1 MEEEINKDYV
11 QQSSDN
17 QDLSFDLQSN
27 DTEVSYVQ
35 QMAEKI
41 RCEIQKVVIAQ
52 DELIENMLIGLLC
65 GGHLLIEGVP
75 GVAKTL
81 MVKLMAKCFDVG
93 FKRIQFT
100 PDLMP
105 SDVIGT
111 TVFNMKTSEFYFRQ
125 GPVFSNFILVDE
137 INRSP
142 AKTQAALFEVMEE
155 HQISVDGET
164 HKMNFPL
171 FIVATQNPIEQE
183 GTYKLPEAQLDRFIF
198 KLNVKYPEL
207 SQEIQI
213 LQRFKEDFDSKVS
226 EEVNAVINTEQLK
239 KCMDIIEKVHIKDD
253 LIEYIAKIV
262 YETRNSGDLF
272 LGASPRASLSILKA
286 SKAVAAIRGRS
297 FVIPDDIK
305 NIAYAVLNHRIIL
318 NPEREIEG
326 VETIDVINNIIHK
339 IEVPR

>member
-17 QDLSFDLQSN
+17 QDLSFDLQST
-27 DTEVSYVQ
+27 DTEVNYVQ

-171 FIVATQNPIEQE
+171 FIVATQNPIEPE

-286 SKAVAAIRGRS
+286 SKAVAAIKGRS

>member
-35 QMAEKI
+35 QMAENI

>member
-17 QDLSFDLQSN
+17 QDLSFDLQST

-286 SKAVAAIRGRS
+286 SKAASAIRGRS

>member
-17 QDLSFDLQSN
+17 QDLSFDLQST

-286 SKAVAAIRGRS
+286 SKAVAAIKGRS

>member
-81 MVKLMAKCFDVG
+81 MVKLMAKCFDVD

>member
-1 MEEEINKDYV
+1 MEEEIKKEDAQHSV
-11 QQSSDN
+11 EN
-17 QDLSFDLQSN
+17 QELSFDLQSSDN
-27 DTEVSYVQ
+27 DVFYVKH
-35 QMAEKI
+35 MVEKI
-41 RCEIQKVVIAQ
+41 KEEIQKVVIAQ
-52 DELIENMLIGLLC
+52 DELIENMLVGLLC

-81 MVKLMAKCFDVG
+81 MVKLLAKCIDVD

-155 HQISVDGET
+155 HQITVDGET

-207 SQEIQI
+207 SQEIEI
-213 LQRFKEDFDSKVS
+213 LQRFKEDFDSKITS
-226 EEVNAVINTEQLK
+226 DVNPVINVEELK
-239 KCMDIIEKVHIKDD
+239 KCMEIVEKVHIKDD

-272 LGASPRASLSILKA
+272 LGASPRASLAILKA
-286 SKAVAAIRGRS
+286 SKAVAAIRGRG
-297 FVIPDDIK
+297 FVTPDDVK
-305 NIAYAVLNHRIIL
+305 YIAYAVLNHRIIL

-326 VETIDVINNIIHK
+326 VEAVDIINSIIHK

>member
-17 QDLSFDLQSN
+17 QDLSFDLQST